1 MKELVWGPLR
11 FIDAKAGVQVKTILK
26 RQRNRPQSRHGS
38 VLSRIMASMAGSDQ
52 RNRFEVPM
60 AMLWV
65 RELFAIAQ
73 GDERQELMPETVSLL
88 GAKGISNTGIGR

>member
-1 MKELVWGPLR
+1 
-11 FIDAKAGVQVKTILK
+11 
-26 RQRNRPQSRHGS
+26 
-38 VLSRIMASMAGSDQ
+38 
-52 RNRFEVPM
+52 
-60 AMLWV
+60 MLWV